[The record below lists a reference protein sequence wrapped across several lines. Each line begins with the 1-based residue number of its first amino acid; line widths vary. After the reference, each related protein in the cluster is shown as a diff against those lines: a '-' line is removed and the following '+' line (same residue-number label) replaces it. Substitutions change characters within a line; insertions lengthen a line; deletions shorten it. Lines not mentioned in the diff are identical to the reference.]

1 MWLSASSLRPLPK
14 RGVKVPERLVAHD
27 IYIIYITFGPW
38 FWVCFKFEIEMGTQE
53 LMIWQLTD
61 AEPDFELD
69 PIQVHEYTVDIAK
82 RFFLF
87 PLWKSPACHFQPFH
101 MEFATPC
108 GCDHD
113 LAQGKEVMPRSH
125 TFIYQGLVKLPQ
137 AWGFVDSRR
146 CNLWNQVLHGTSW
159 YTSTNIIDLEKH
171 RRTISILRNKSF
183 WLTADIENAM
193 PDPGDSQNLTPSNSQ
208 CETQGWGHLWLI
220 DGVGNRFWRFLKLGN
235 ISRSDPEDCRRTNI
249 S

>member
-1 MWLSASSLRPLPK
+1 MRVVCGSQSLSLLPEAASKARCEGAWEAGSSWHLHYLHHIWT
-14 RGVKVPERLVAHD
+14 V
-27 IYIIYITFGPW
+27 IPW
-38 FWVCFKFEIEMGTQE
+38 FWVCFKFEIEMETQE
-53 LMIWQLTD
+53 LIIWQLTD
-61 AEPDFELD
+61 AEPDFKL
-69 PIQVHEYTVDIAK
+69 YTVDIAK

-87 PLWKSPACHFQPFH
+87 LLWKSLACHFQPFH

-113 LAQGKEVMPRSH
+113 LAQGKEVMPRSQ

-137 AWGFVDSRR
+137 AWGSVDWRR

-159 YTSTNIIDLEKH
+159 YTTTNIIDLEKH
-171 RRTISILRNKSF
+171 LKTISILRNKSF
-183 WLTADIENAM
+183 SLTADIENAM

-220 DGVGNRFWRFLKLGN
+220 DGVGNRFWSWVTHL
-235 ISRSDPEDCRRTNI
+235 
-249 S
+249 